1 MTERRASRGALFEEA
16 KEEARVL
23 RISTDKLLLVAGV
36 VWLVAGANVA
46 GIGLAAY
53 FHEPGWALWALVG
66 GTLAVFVL
74 FHVFVFTK
82 MVGKHAERIRGYEE
96 DRTHVLKF
104 FDKKGYV
111 AMASM
116 MAFGIALRA
125 SGVVPEWFVA
135 FFYTGLGAALA
146 VAGASFALRYLKGSK
161 PSCQVMP
168 RGASHRGG
176 GDA

>member
-104 FDKKGYV
+104 FDKKGYI
-111 AMASM
+111 M
-116 MAFGIALRA
+116 MAIMMGGGIGLRM
-125 SGVVPEWFVA
+125 SGLVPDWFIA
-135 FFYTGLGAALA
+135 FFYTGLGIALT
-146 VAGASFALRYLKGSK
+146 VAGLTFLLRYFMNVEPGCPLL
-161 PSCQVMP
+161 P
-168 RGASHRGG
+168 RTYAKRG
-176 GDA
+176 